1 MANLFLIVL
10 LLSLIALVL
19 GIIKPKWSMPWA
31 QTPKRWKSSGLYL
44 LVALV
49 CFVGFGVSTD
59 NKGSQAAGV
68 ASPSAPEAA
77 STATIAA
84 IASADAQS
92 ANTPAKPKPLTA
104 KELVALRM
112 PDSQKG
118 FLEVMTAAA
127 LAYDDA
133 PNELVK
139 SKIAKQRKIDSREF
153 TPGSKLENWAGVI
166 EGLQTNG
173 DGKAIV
179 VIRANATTTFKT
191 WNNAFSD
198 IKDNTL
204 IPQASPLFD
213 VLAGLSEGA
222 PVSFSGFLASEG
234 SATEQGSVRK
244 PEFIVRFESIE
255 PLL

>member
-31 QTPKRWKSSGLYL
+31 QAPKRWKSSGLYL
-44 LVALV
+44 LVAAV

-59 NKGSQAAGV
+59 NEGSQAPG
-68 ASPSAPEAA
+68 AA
-77 STATIAA
+77 STASIAA
-84 IASADAQS
+84 TAPVGAKS
-92 ANTPAKPKPLTA
+92 ANTPTKPKPLTA

-112 PDSQKG
+112 PDAQKG
-118 FLEVMTAAA
+118 FLGVMAAA
-127 LAYDDA
+127 AVAYDDA

-153 TPGSKLENWAGVI
+153 TPGSKLENWTGVI

-179 VIRANATTTFKT
+179 SIRANATTTFKT

-198 IKDNTL
+198 IKDGTL

-213 VLAGLSEGA
+213 VLAGLSEGT